1 MTPGVMI
8 CDGCIDLFYLILFL
22 FCSLSTC
29 ECERVLEIYL
39 WIFKTVSLMEM
50 NDFLLKSIVHQ
61 KKNNN
66 KEFAYYLFTIRS
78 SMVSLCFLL

>member
-50 NDFLLKSIVHQ
+50 NDFLLKSIVHP
-61 KKNNN
+61 KK
-66 KEFAYYLFTIRS
+66 KEGI
-78 SMVSLCFLL
+78 C